1 LSQELRT
8 QNKKQYLRRQV
19 QNGNGSE
26 ESPIC
31 PKYSVSGVTVSIRID
46 SLQAERTGENIPVDE
61 VFFDINAKIEEQKK
75 TSSQTALFFSLLLE
89 TKPNIAKYS
98 TSGMIFLEG
107 NPQDMSKRLE
117 INPKTKIPQILFTVY
132 QHVFNSIYLLSSL
145 LDTPYPPP
153 DLLHPMQ
160 EKIQIIQE
168 NADTEATQPTAHPAK
183 PPPQSPP
190 TAAPEA
196 TNSPAAK

>member
-1 LSQELRT
+1 
-8 QNKKQYLRRQV
+8 
-19 QNGNGSE
+19 
-26 ESPIC
+26 
-31 PKYSVSGVTVSIRID
+31 VTVSIRID
-46 SLQAERTGENIPVDE
+46 SLQAERTGENTPAED
-61 VFFDINAKIEEQKK
+61 VFFNVNAKIEEQKK
-75 TSSQTALFFSLLLE
+75 TSSQVILSFSLLLE

-98 TSGMIFLEG
+98 TSGMIFLQG
-107 NPQDMSKRLE
+107 NEQDISKRLE

-160 EKIQIIQE
+160 EKIQILSE
-168 NADTEATQPTAHPAK
+168 NADIEATQPTVNQAA
-183 PPPQSPP
+183 PPPQTTP

-196 TNSPAAK
+196 ANTPPTK